1 MYYNKQVSGSL
12 YINNLVIF
20 CHSPSRNYSTNTS
33 FEVITEL
40 CYKVSPPGHVPSH
53 IKQPPYAISGVP
65 PVVPRSI
72 EIKTDEQI
80 AAMRTACRTARKVLN
95 VARDNVKVRLDF
107 TTVKMVPQE
116 GDFYMKRMEGSH
128 CTLWGVKKWFCY
140 LGCSVLKRP

>member
-1 MYYNKQVSGSL
+1 MPL
-12 YINNLVIF
+12 
-20 CHSPSRNYSTNTS
+20 PSRNYSTNTS

-40 CYKVSPPGHVPSH
+40 CYEVSPPHHVPSH

-107 TTVKMVPQE
+107 TTVKMVPRRGTSIWKGWKVLIVPYGE
-116 GDFYMKRMEGSH
+116 WKNGFVRVFSLERSIVGDFVAPFKYWAAKKTNDKR
-128 CTLWGVKKWFCY
+128 
-140 LGCSVLKRP
+140 